1 MSEDT
6 IEKQLYDEE
15 AETFRNQLATVT
27 DEGKR
32 KWVYP
37 KKPSGR
43 FHKARLVVSAI
54 LLLILV
60 LTTIHQS
67 EWTSF
72 HAF

>member
-1 MSEDT
+1 MNED
-6 IEKQLYDEE
+6 ILEQQLYDEE
-15 AETFRNQLATVT
+15 SETFRNQLATVT

-43 FHKARLVVSAI
+43 FHKARIFVSAF

-60 LTTIHQS
+60 LTPFLKVFR
-67 EWTSF
+67 EY
-72 HAF
+72 